1 MFGVV
6 VLAGRL
12 AGVKVV
18 ERQIVGHLPGIVQI
32 IARAAGERVLVVV
45 ARLLVDAGDLALG
58 VVLPFI
64 GKAAAQV
71 QFLRETAADRVV
83 NLSDF
88 RVVEII
94 PRVVGVV
101 PVVLVLARNQGL
113 LDGGAH
119 LVADAVAVIH
129 TIAQRFSAGAV
140 SGILA

>member
-18 ERQIVGHLPGIVQI
+18 ERQIVGHLPGNVQI
-32 IARAAGERVLVVV
+32 IARPAGERVLVVV

-94 PRVVGVV
+94 PRIVGVV
-101 PVVLVLARNQGL
+101 PVVLVFA
-113 LDGGAH
+113 
-119 LVADAVAVIH
+119 
-129 TIAQRFSAGAV
+129 
-140 SGILA
+140 